1 MFRKTKLPPIFFYLF
16 LVFLGIFLLGLTG
29 IFRPL
34 TRLVEK
40 KAIIPLRQK
49 VYDWQ
54 RLRRKDLNGC
64 QIFNESEVDQ
74 LKAKISSLEEENK
87 EQKRLLSAPLPKN
100 WQFLTA
106 AVIDTDNE
114 TLTINKGRL
123 DGVKKNQICLS
134 GNFYLG
140 KVFAVSENM
149 SQIRLSTFND
159 ERLLVKI
166 VDGKNSGMMGRGL
179 LAGKGLGVMKVEQ
192 ILVKEN
198 INNDNLVLT
207 NVEGGDL
214 LVGKVEEVVKQK
226 DGVFKTATVRRL
238 FNPEELETIF
248 LIRRRL

>member
-1 MFRKTKLPPIFFYLF
+1 MFRKTKLPPIFLYLL

-40 KAIIPLRQK
+40 RAVIPLRQK
-49 VYDWQ
+49 IYDWQ
-54 RLRRKDLNGC
+54 RLRKKDLRGC
-64 QIFNESEVDQ
+64 QITNESEIDQ
-74 LKAKISSLEEENK
+74 LKAKIVSLEEENK

-106 AVIDTDNE
+106 RVIGSDNE
-114 TLTINKGRL
+114 TLTINKGRR
-123 DGVKKNQICLS
+123 DGVKENQICLS
-134 GNFYLG
+134 GNLYLG
-140 KVFAVSENM
+140 KVYEVSENM
-149 SQIRLSTFND
+149 AKIKLPTFSD

-166 VDGKNSGMMGRGL
+166 ADGKNSGTVGKGL
-179 LAGKGLGVMKVEQ
+179 LTGKGLGVMKIEQ

-198 INNDNLVLT
+198 IGSGNLVLA

-226 DGVFKTATVRRL
+226 DEVFKTATVKRL
-238 FNPEELETIF
+238 FNPEELETVF
-248 LIRRRL
+248 LIRGRL